1 MNKNIFSNIESIK
14 NDENTFNSISFQEKD
29 INKYE
34 KEIEEYEKDIEKK
47 HKDEISLITEIRKI
61 KENEKNHID
70 NIICNDLKD
79 DKKVEYMTKKEKLF
93 NSLNSNMVDGKKKR
107 EDILALIKK
116 IESSKEEIRKV
127 KYAKTQSIF
136 KEIEIARN
144 KILIGFSNY
153 IYDSEENKKLIDI
166 LNDNNNY

>member
-1 MNKNIFSNIESIK
+1 MNKNIFSNIDSIK
-14 NDENTFNSISFQEKD
+14 NDKKTSDSISFQKLN
-29 INKYE
+29 IKKYKE
-34 KEIEEYEKDIEKK
+34 EIEKCEKDIEKK

-70 NIICNDLKD
+70 NIICNNLRD
-79 DKKVEYMTKKEKLF
+79 DKQVEYTKKKEELLK
-93 NSLNSNMVDGKKKR
+93 SLKSNMEDGKNKR
-107 EDILALIKK
+107 EEILDLIKG

-127 KYAKTQSIF
+127 EYAKTQSIF
-136 KEIEIARN
+136 KELEIARN

>member
-127 KYAKTQSIF
+127 EYAKTKSIF
-136 KEIEIARN
+136 KELEIARN